1 MATARGPMITLG
13 GLFVT
18 LEGGEGVGKSTL
30 QATLVA
36 RAQSEGH
43 QVVTCREPGGTPIGE
58 RLRAALLESADGE
71 IDPTAELLV
80 FEAARAQLVA
90 DVIRPA
96 LQRGALVI
104 SDRFA
109 DSSLAYQHHGRGLP
123 ADVVVQANA
132 VATGGLT
139 PDLTVLLDLDPSEGA
154 TRRGKIGDYLE
165 REGDG
170 FHARVRDGFRTLAA
184 AEPARWIVIDAS
196 QSADVV
202 ADAIWT
208 ALSAKL

>member
-1 MATARGPMITLG
+1 MTTLS

-43 QVVTCREPGGTPIGE
+43 EVVACREPGGTPLGE

-71 IDPTAELLV
+71 TDPTAELLV

-109 DSSLAYQHHGRGLP
+109 DSSLAYQHHGRRLP
-123 ADVVVQANA
+123 ADVVAQANA
-132 VATGGLT
+132 VATGGLS

-154 TRRGKIGDYLE
+154 KRRGKAGDYLE
-165 REGDG
+165 REDDG
-170 FHARVRDGFRTLAA
+170 FHGRVREGFRTLAA

-202 ADAIWT
+202 ADAVWA

>member
-1 MATARGPMITLG
+1 MTSIG

-18 LEGGEGVGKSTL
+18 LEGGEGAGKSTL
-30 QATLVA
+30 QATLFA
-36 RAQSEGH
+36 RAESEGH
-43 QVVTCREPGGTPIGE
+43 QVVSCREPGGTPLGE

-71 IDPTAELLV
+71 TDPTAELLV
-80 FEAARAQLVA
+80 FEAARAQLVT

-123 ADVVVQANA
+123 IDVVAQANA
-132 VATGGLT
+132 IATGGLT
-139 PDLTVLLDLDPSEGA
+139 PDLTVLLDLDPFEGA
-154 TRRGKIGDYLE
+154 KRHGKASDYLE
-165 REGDG
+165 REDGG
-170 FHARVRDGFRTLAA
+170 FHGRVREGFRTLAA

-202 ADAIWT
+202 ADDIWT